1 MMLLVIPEELSD
13 FEMQFE
19 VYLCHFQSFEIMHE
33 LIFVANVG
41 QRVISDLSHQDHNVK
56 LRLPFI
62 LF

>member
-19 VYLCHFQSFEIMHE
+19 VYLGHFQSFEIMHE

-41 QRVISDLSHQDHNVK
+41 QRVISDLSHQDHNVT
-56 LRLPFI
+56 L
-62 LF
+62 